1 MDIAVFGLGYVGAVS
16 AACLAER
23 GHRVIGVDTNPIKVD
38 LLNQGHSPIVE
49 GRLPELVAQARA
61 SGRLRATVDW
71 QEAVDQSDMA
81 WICVSTPSQPNGSID
96 TRYLKIV
103 GEQIGQALRQ
113 RDRERYFSIVVR
125 STVMPGT
132 TRCEFL
138 PVIASASGRG
148 MGDGYGVSFH
158 PEFLREGS
166 AVQDFYEPSQIVIGG
181 MDERTPAAL
190 ASLYTDM
197 SAPLT
202 HTSVEVAETVKY
214 ASNAW
219 HALKVCFA
227 NEIGTFSRELG
238 VDGREVMELFCED
251 RKLNISERYL
261 RPGFAFGG
269 SCLPK
274 DLRALVYA
282 ARRHDLDLPL
292 LNSMIPSNQRHVDR
306 AFELVAASG
315 SRRVGLM
322 GLSFKPG
329 TDDLRESPLVELAER
344 LIGKGYDVRIFDPNV
359 NLSVLLGANRDY
371 IQSRIPHISRLMVE
385 SADQLLEHAEVVV
398 LGHRDEAYRPA
409 LNGSSRGKVL
419 IDLVGVPSDERG
431 EGSYRGICW

>member
-23 GHRVIGVDTNPIKVD
+23 GHQVVGVDTNPLKVD
-38 LLNQGHSPIVE
+38 LINEGRSPIVE
-49 GRLPELVAQARA
+49 GRLPELVAHARE
-61 SGRLRATVDW
+61 SGRLSATVDW
-71 QEAVDQSDMA
+71 QEAVDRSDMA
-81 WICVSTPSQPNGSID
+81 WICVSTPSQSNGSID

-103 GEQIGQALRQ
+103 GEQLGQALRN
-113 RDRERYFSIVVR
+113 RRNHYSIVVR
-125 STVMPGT
+125 STVLPGT
-132 TRCEFL
+132 TRGEFL
-138 PVIASASGRG
+138 PVVEGCSSRR
-148 MGDGYGVSFH
+148 MGDGFGISFH

-166 AVQDFYEPSQIVIGG
+166 AVADFYEPSMIVIGG
-181 MDERTPAAL
+181 MDSQTPAAL
-190 ASLYTDM
+190 ASLYADM
-197 SAPLT
+197 TAPLT

-227 NEIGTFSRELG
+227 NEIGTFCRQQG
-238 VDGREVMELFCED
+238 VDGREVMQLFAQD
-251 RKLNISERYL
+251 RKLNISDRYL

-274 DLRALVYA
+274 DLRALLYQ

-292 LNSMIPSNQRHVDR
+292 LAAMIPSNQRHVER
-306 AFELVAASG
+306 AFDLVAETG

-322 GLSFKPG
+322 GLSFKAG

-344 LIGKGYDVRIFDPNV
+344 LIGKGYELRIFDPNV
-359 NLSVLLGANRDY
+359 NLAVLLGANREY
-371 IQSRIPHISRLMVE
+371 IQTRIPHISRLMVG
-385 SADQLLEHAEVVV
+385 SAEELLAHAEVVV
-398 LGHRDEAYRPA
+398 IGHKEEAYRPA
-409 LNGSSRGKVL
+409 LGASRDGRVV
-419 IDLVGVPSDERG
+419 IDLAGFGPDEGG

>member
-38 LLNQGHSPIVE
+38 LLNQGRSPIVE
-49 GRLPELVAQARA
+49 GRLAELVADARA
-61 SGRLRATVDW
+61 SGRLRATSDW
-71 QEAVDQSDMA
+71 QEAVDQSEMA
-81 WICVSTPSQPNGSID
+81 WICVSTPSQANGSID
-96 TRYLKIV
+96 TRFLKVV
-103 GEQIGQALRQ
+103 GEQLGQALRH
-113 RDRERYFSIVVR
+113 RDRARHYSIVLR
-125 STVMPGT
+125 STVLPGT

-138 PVIASASGRG
+138 PVVEAASGRRL
-148 MGDGYGVSFH
+148 GDGFGVSFH

-166 AVQDFYEPSQIVIGG
+166 AVADFYEPSQIVIGG
-181 MDERTPAAL
+181 MDEHTPPAL
-190 ASLYTDM
+190 ESLYEGMT
-197 SAPLT
+197 APLT
-202 HTSVEVAETVKY
+202 HASIEVAETVKY

-227 NEIGTFSRELG
+227 NEIGTFCRQQG
-238 VDGREVMELFCED
+238 VDGRDVMRLFAQD
-251 RKLNISERYL
+251 TKLNISERYL

-282 ARRHDLDLPL
+282 ARRHDLDLPVL
-292 LNSMIPSNQRHVDR
+292 SAMIPSNQRHVDR
-306 AFELVAASG
+306 AFDLIADSG

-322 GLSFKPG
+322 GLSFKAG

-344 LIGKGYDVRIFDPNV
+344 LIGKGYEVRIFDPNV
-359 NLSVLLGANRDY
+359 NLSVLLGANREY
-371 IQSRIPHISRLMVE
+371 IQTRIPHISKLMVE
-385 SADQLLEHAEVVV
+385 SADELMAHADVVV
-398 LGHRDEAYRPA
+398 VGHRDEAYRPVLA
-409 LNGSSRGKVL
+409 NGHRKVI
-419 IDLVGVPSDERG
+419 IDLAGLPSEERG

>member
-16 AACLAER
+16 AACLAEH

-38 LLNQGHSPIVE
+38 LLNQGRSPIVE

-61 SGRLRATVDW
+61 TGRLRATLDW
-71 QEAVDQSDMA
+71 QEAVNQSEMA
-81 WICVSTPSQPNGSID
+81 WICVSTPSQANGSID
-96 TRYLKIV
+96 TRFLKVV
-103 GEQIGQALRQ
+103 GEQLGQALR
-113 RDRERYFSIVVR
+113 ERRSHYSIVVR
-125 STVMPGT
+125 STVLPGT

-138 PVIASASGRG
+138 PVVEARSGRRL
-148 MGDGYGVSFH
+148 GDGFGVVFH

-166 AVQDFYEPSQIVIGG
+166 AVADFYEPSQIVIGG
-181 MDERTPAAL
+181 MDELTPAAV
-190 ASLYTDM
+190 ASLYSDIR
-197 SAPLT
+197 APLT
-202 HTSVEVAETVKY
+202 QTTVEVAETLKY
-214 ASNAW
+214 ASNVW

-227 NEIGTFSRELG
+227 NEIGTFCRQQG
-238 VDGREVMELFCED
+238 VDGREVMQLFTQD

-274 DLRALVYA
+274 DLRALVYQ

-292 LNSMIPSNQRHVDR
+292 LNAVIPSNQRHVER
-306 AFELVAASG
+306 AFELVAESG

-322 GLSFKPG
+322 GLSFKAG

-344 LIGKGYDVRIFDPNV
+344 LIGKGYEVRIFDPNV
-359 NLSVLLGANRDY
+359 NLSVLLGANREY
-371 IQSRIPHISRLMVE
+371 IQTRIPHISRLMVP
-385 SADQLLEHAEVVV
+385 SAEELLDHAEVVV
-398 LGHRDEAYRPA
+398 IGHRDEAFTAA
-409 LNGSSRGKVL
+409 LSGAGGGRVVV
-419 IDLVGVPSDERG
+419 DLAGVAPEERG

>member
-23 GHRVIGVDTNPIKVD
+23 GHRVIGVDTNPVKVD
-38 LLNQGHSPIVE
+38 LLNDGRSPIVE

-61 SGRLRATVDW
+61 SGRLRATLDW
-71 QEAVDQSDMA
+71 QEAVDHSEMA
-81 WICVSTPSQPNGSID
+81 WVCVSTPSQANGSID
-96 TRYLKIV
+96 TRYLKVV
-103 GEQIGQALRQ
+103 GEQLGQSLRK
-113 RDRERYFSIVVR
+113 RESHYSIVVR
-125 STVMPGT
+125 STVLPGT
-132 TRCEFL
+132 TRSQFL
-138 PVIASASGRG
+138 PVVEGCSGRP
-148 MGDGYGVSFH
+148 MGDGFGISFH

-166 AVQDFYEPSQIVIGG
+166 AVADFHEPSQIVIGG

-190 ASLYTDM
+190 ALLYTAM
-197 SAPLT
+197 GVPVT
-202 HTSVEVAETVKY
+202 HTTVEVAETLKY

-227 NEIGTFSRELG
+227 NEIGTFCRRQG
-238 VDGREVMELFCED
+238 VDGREVMELFAQD

-274 DLRALVYA
+274 DLRALVYQ

-292 LNSMIPSNQRHVDR
+292 LGAMIPSNQRHVER
-306 AFELVAASG
+306 AFELVAETG

-322 GLSFKPG
+322 GLSFKAG
-329 TDDLRESPLVELAER
+329 TDDLRESPLVDLAER
-344 LIGKGYDVRIFDPNV
+344 LIGKGYEVRIFDPNV
-359 NLSVLLGANRDY
+359 NLSLLLGANREY
-371 IQSRIPHISRLMVE
+371 IQTRIPHISRLMVA
-385 SADQLLEHAEVVV
+385 SAEELLAHAEVVV
-398 LGHRDEAYRPA
+398 IGQKDEAYQPA
-409 LNGSSRGKVL
+409 LSRSANRRVL
-419 IDLVGVPSDERG
+419 IDLAGVDPEAGG